1 MKSLKT
7 KSLLLALT
15 LLGAA
20 GTELRA
26 QSTDSVAQL
35 QVSRVDSVITLTEDE
50 LVAGLRAIAE
60 AWQARQ
66 QQVVPQ
72 QTELARV
79 LKLQLLLNSLGLSAA
94 QRPVQPVVAGAAPAQ
109 RVYYPDVYGYARR
122 YQQPQQQYQDL
133 TSGARIDR
141 LERLLELSLL
151 QRQAEQK
158 VTTLPAAQAR
168 AARQTNDSLL
178 YVLRQEL
185 GALRQELGALRQ
197 EREALRQQ
205 PSQVQ
210 QQPQQQPTTMQIVMP
225 AVPLQ
230 PAQPVQQPVMPL
242 QPLQPA
248 QPTSELS
255 DALLVT
261 YFKRQVFFA
270 VGRSEL
276 LPEARLTLNEVYRF
290 LSEDSQ
296 LRLFLTGFASPE
308 GNAKRNASLAEQRS
322 RAVFDYLV
330 SCGVSRDRLVAVAG
344 GVDRNTDLYG
354 VARRVDIELKK

>member
-1 MKSLKT
+1 MKSFKT

-94 QRPVQPVVAGAAPAQ
+94 QRPVQPVVAGAAPTQ
-109 RVYYPDVYGYARR
+109 RVYYPDRYGYARS

-158 VTTLPAAQAR
+158 VTTLPAAQSR

-178 YVLRQEL
+178 YV
-185 GALRQELGALRQ
+185 LRQELGALRQ

-210 QQPQQQPTTMQIVMP
+210 QQPQQQPTTTQIVMP

-230 PAQPVQQPVMPL
+230 PAQP
-242 QPLQPA
+242 
-248 QPTSELS
+248 TGELS

-290 LSEDSQ
+290 LSQDSQ

>member
-94 QRPVQPVVAGAAPAQ
+94 QRPMQPVVAGAAPAQ

-185 GALRQELGALRQ
+185 GALRQE
-197 EREALRQQ
+197 REALRQQ

-210 QQPQQQPTTMQIVMP
+210 QPQQQPTTTQIVMP

-290 LSEDSQ
+290 LSQDSQ

-308 GNAKRNASLAEQRS
+308 GSAKRNASLAEQRS

-330 SCGVSRDRLVAVAG
+330 SCGVSRERLVAVAG

>member
-15 LLGAA
+15 LLGAV

-185 GALRQELGALRQ
+185 GALRQE
-197 EREALRQQ
+197 REALRQQ

-210 QQPQQQPTTMQIVMP
+210 QQPQQQPTTTQIVMP

-248 QPTSELS
+248 QPTGELS

-308 GNAKRNASLAEQRS
+308 GSAKRNASLAEQRS

>member
-94 QRPVQPVVAGAAPAQ
+94 QRPVQPIVAGTAPAQ
-109 RVYYPDVYGYARR
+109 RVYYPDRYGYARS

-133 TSGARIDR
+133 ASGARLER

-178 YVLRQEL
+178 YLL
-185 GALRQELGALRQ
+185 HQELGALRQ

-210 QQPQQQPTTMQIVMP
+210 QQPQQQPTTTQIVMP

-290 LSEDSQ
+290 LSQDSQ

>member
-109 RVYYPDVYGYARR
+109 QRVYYPDRYGYARS
-122 YQQPQQQYQDL
+122 YQPQQQQYQDL

-158 VTTLPAAQAR
+158 VTTLPAAQGR

-178 YVLRQEL
+178 YL
-185 GALRQELGALRQ
+185 LRQELGALRQ

-210 QQPQQQPTTMQIVMP
+210 QQPQQQPTTTQIVMP

-290 LSEDSQ
+290 LSQDSQ

-308 GNAKRNASLAEQRS
+308 GSAKRNASLAEQRS

>member
-185 GALRQELGALRQ
+185 GALRQE
-197 EREALRQQ
+197 REALRQQ

-210 QQPQQQPTTMQIVMP
+210 QQPQQQPTTTQIVMP

-230 PAQPVQQPVMPL
+230 PAQPAQQPVMPL

-248 QPTSELS
+248 QPTGELS

-308 GNAKRNASLAEQRS
+308 GSAKRNASLAEQRS

>member
-94 QRPVQPVVAGAAPAQ
+94 QRPVQPVVAGTAPAQ
-109 RVYYPDVYGYARR
+109 RVYYPDRYGYARS

-185 GALRQELGALRQ
+185 GALRQE
-197 EREALRQQ
+197 REALRQQ

-210 QQPQQQPTTMQIVMP
+210 QQPQQQPTTTQIVMP

>member
-109 RVYYPDVYGYARR
+109 RVYYPDRYGYARS

-185 GALRQELGALRQ
+185 GALRQE
-197 EREALRQQ
+197 REALRQQ

-210 QQPQQQPTTMQIVMP
+210 QQPQQQPTTTQIVMP

-344 GVDRNTDLYG
+344 GVYRNTDLYG

>member
-66 QQVVPQ
+66 QQAVPQ

-185 GALRQELGALRQ
+185 GALRQE
-197 EREALRQQ
+197 REALRQQ

-210 QQPQQQPTTMQIVMP
+210 QQPQQQPTTTQIVMP

-248 QPTSELS
+248 QPTGELS

-308 GNAKRNASLAEQRS
+308 GSAKRNASLAEQRS

>member
-109 RVYYPDVYGYARR
+109 RVYYPDRYGYARS

-158 VTTLPAAQAR
+158 VTTLPAAQSR

-178 YVLRQEL
+178 YL
-185 GALRQELGALRQ
+185 LRQELGALRQ

-210 QQPQQQPTTMQIVMP
+210 QQPQQQPTTTQIVMP

>member
-109 RVYYPDVYGYARR
+109 RVYYPDIYGYARR

-158 VTTLPAAQAR
+158 VTTLPAAQSR

-178 YVLRQEL
+178 YL
-185 GALRQELGALRQ
+185 LRQELGALRQ

-210 QQPQQQPTTMQIVMP
+210 QQPQQQPTTTQIVMP

-230 PAQPVQQPVMPL
+230 PAQPVQQPVM
-242 QPLQPA
+242 PLQPA

-308 GNAKRNASLAEQRS
+308 GSAKRNASLAEQRS

>member
-66 QQVVPQ
+66 QQAVPQ

-109 RVYYPDVYGYARR
+109 RVYYPDRYGYARS

-185 GALRQELGALRQ
+185 GALRQE
-197 EREALRQQ
+197 REALRQQ

-210 QQPQQQPTTMQIVMP
+210 QQPQQQPTTTQIVMP

-248 QPTSELS
+248 QPTGELS

-290 LSEDSQ
+290 LSQDSQ

-308 GNAKRNASLAEQRS
+308 GSAKRNASLAEQRS

>member
-94 QRPVQPVVAGAAPAQ
+94 QRPVQPVVAGTAPAQ
-109 RVYYPDVYGYARR
+109 RVYYPDRYGYARS

-133 TSGARIDR
+133 ASGARLER

-178 YVLRQEL
+178 YLL
-185 GALRQELGALRQ
+185 HQELGALRQ

-210 QQPQQQPTTMQIVMP
+210 QQPQQQPTTTQIVMP

-308 GNAKRNASLAEQRS
+308 GSAKRNASLAEQRS

>member
-94 QRPVQPVVAGAAPAQ
+94 QRPVQPVVAGTAPAQ
-109 RVYYPDVYGYARR
+109 RVYYPDRYGYARS

-133 TSGARIDR
+133 ASGARLER

-178 YVLRQEL
+178 YLL
-185 GALRQELGALRQ
+185 HQELGALRQ

-210 QQPQQQPTTMQIVMP
+210 QQPQQQPTTTQIVMP

-290 LSEDSQ
+290 LSQDSQ

-308 GNAKRNASLAEQRS
+308 GSAKRNASLAEQRS

>member
-72 QTELARV
+72 QTDLARV

-94 QRPVQPVVAGAAPAQ
+94 QRPVQPVVAGTAPAQ
-109 RVYYPDVYGYARR
+109 RVYYPDRYGYARS

-133 TSGARIDR
+133 ASGARIDR

-151 QRQAEQK
+151 QRQTEQK

-178 YVLRQEL
+178 YLL
-185 GALRQELGALRQ
+185 HQELGALRQ

-210 QQPQQQPTTMQIVMP
+210 QQPQQQPTTTQIVMP

-248 QPTSELS
+248 QSTGELS

-290 LSEDSQ
+290 LSQDSQ

-308 GNAKRNASLAEQRS
+308 GNARRNASLAEQRS

>member
-1 MKSLKT
+1 MKSFKT

-94 QRPVQPVVAGAAPAQ
+94 QRPVQPVVAGTAPAQ

-185 GALRQELGALRQ
+185 GALRQE
-197 EREALRQQ
+197 REALRQQ

-210 QQPQQQPTTMQIVMP
+210 QQPQQQPTTTQIVMP

>member
-109 RVYYPDVYGYARR
+109 RVYYPDRYGYARS

-158 VTTLPAAQAR
+158 VTTLPAAQSR

-178 YVLRQEL
+178 YV
-185 GALRQELGALRQ
+185 LRQELGALRQ

-210 QQPQQQPTTMQIVMP
+210 QQPQQQPTTTQIVMP

-242 QPLQPA
+242 QPLLPA
-248 QPTSELS
+248 QPTGELS

-290 LSEDSQ
+290 LSQDSQ

>member
-94 QRPVQPVVAGAAPAQ
+94 QRPVQPIVAGTAPAQ
-109 RVYYPDVYGYARR
+109 RVYYPDRYGYARS

-133 TSGARIDR
+133 ASGARLER

-178 YVLRQEL
+178 YLL
-185 GALRQELGALRQ
+185 HQELGALRQ

-210 QQPQQQPTTMQIVMP
+210 QQPQQQPTTTQIVMP

-290 LSEDSQ
+290 LSQDSQ

-330 SCGVSRDRLVAVAG
+330 SCGVPRDRLVAVAG

>member
-35 QVSRVDSVITLTEDE
+35 QVSRVASVITLTEDE

-109 RVYYPDVYGYARR
+109 RVYYPDRYGYARS

-133 TSGARIDR
+133 ASGARIDR

-185 GALRQELGALRQ
+185 GALRQE
-197 EREALRQQ
+197 REALRQQ

-210 QQPQQQPTTMQIVMP
+210 QQPQQQPTTTQIVMP

-290 LSEDSQ
+290 LSQDSQ

-308 GNAKRNASLAEQRS
+308 GSAKRNASLAEQRS

>member
-158 VTTLPAAQAR
+158 VTTLPAAQSR

-178 YVLRQEL
+178 YL
-185 GALRQELGALRQ
+185 LRQELGALRQ

-210 QQPQQQPTTMQIVMP
+210 QQPQQQPTTTQIVMP

-308 GNAKRNASLAEQRS
+308 GSAKRNASLAEQRS

>member
-1 MKSLKT
+1 M
-7 KSLLLALT
+7 
-15 LLGAA
+15 
-20 GTELRA
+20 
-26 QSTDSVAQL
+26 
-35 QVSRVDSVITLTEDE
+35 
-50 LVAGLRAIAE
+50 
-60 AWQARQ
+60 
-66 QQVVPQ
+66 
-72 QTELARV
+72 
-79 LKLQLLLNSLGLSAA
+79 
-94 QRPVQPVVAGAAPAQ
+94 
-109 RVYYPDVYGYARR
+109 YYPDRYGYARS

-185 GALRQELGALRQ
+185 GALRQE
-197 EREALRQQ
+197 REALRQQ

-210 QQPQQQPTTMQIVMP
+210 QQPQQQPTTTQIVMP

-290 LSEDSQ
+290 LSQDSQ

>member
-66 QQVVPQ
+66 QQAVPQ

-185 GALRQELGALRQ
+185 GALRQE
-197 EREALRQQ
+197 REALRQQ

-248 QPTSELS
+248 QPTGELS

-308 GNAKRNASLAEQRS
+308 GSAKRNASLAEQRS

>member
-79 LKLQLLLNSLGLSAA
+79 LKLQLLLNNLGLSAA
-94 QRPVQPVVAGAAPAQ
+94 QRPVQPIVAGTAPAQ
-109 RVYYPDVYGYARR
+109 RVYYPDRYGYARS

-133 TSGARIDR
+133 ASGARLER

-178 YVLRQEL
+178 YLL
-185 GALRQELGALRQ
+185 HQELGALRQ

-205 PSQVQ
+205 PSQMQ
-210 QQPQQQPTTMQIVMP
+210 QQPQQQPTTTQIVMP

>member
-94 QRPVQPVVAGAAPAQ
+94 QRPVQPVVAGTAPAQ
-109 RVYYPDVYGYARR
+109 RVYYPDRYGYARS

-133 TSGARIDR
+133 ASGARLER
-141 LERLLELSLL
+141 LERLLELSLR

-178 YVLRQEL
+178 YLL
-185 GALRQELGALRQ
+185 HQELGALRQ

-205 PSQVQ
+205 PSQIQ
-210 QQPQQQPTTMQIVMP
+210 QQPQQQPTTTQIVMP

-290 LSEDSQ
+290 LSQDSQ

-308 GNAKRNASLAEQRS
+308 GNAKRNVSLAEQRS

>member
-15 LLGAA
+15 LLGTV

-72 QTELARV
+72 QTDLARV

-94 QRPVQPVVAGAAPAQ
+94 QRPVQPVVAGTAPAQ
-109 RVYYPDVYGYARR
+109 RVYYPDRYGYARS

-133 TSGARIDR
+133 ASGARIDR

-151 QRQAEQK
+151 QRQTEQK

-178 YVLRQEL
+178 YLL
-185 GALRQELGALRQ
+185 HQELGALRQ

-210 QQPQQQPTTMQIVMP
+210 QQPQQQPTTTQIVMP

-248 QPTSELS
+248 QSTGELS

-290 LSEDSQ
+290 LSQDSQ

>member
-94 QRPVQPVVAGAAPAQ
+94 QRPVQPVVAGAAPTQ

-158 VTTLPAAQAR
+158 VTTLPAAQGR

-178 YVLRQEL
+178 YL
-185 GALRQELGALRQ
+185 LRQELGALRQ

-210 QQPQQQPTTMQIVMP
+210 QQPQQQPTTTQIVMP

-290 LSEDSQ
+290 LSQDSQ

>member
-109 RVYYPDVYGYARR
+109 RVYYPDAYGYARR

-133 TSGARIDR
+133 ASGARLER

-185 GALRQELGALRQ
+185 GALRQE
-197 EREALRQQ
+197 REALRQQ

-210 QQPQQQPTTMQIVMP
+210 QQPQQQPATTQIVMP

-308 GNAKRNASLAEQRS
+308 GSAKRNASLAEQRS
-322 RAVFDYLV
+322 RAVVDYLV

>member
-94 QRPVQPVVAGAAPAQ
+94 QRPVQPVVAGTAPAQ
-109 RVYYPDVYGYARR
+109 RVYYPDRYGYARS

-133 TSGARIDR
+133 ASGARIDR

-158 VTTLPAAQAR
+158 VTTLPAAQSR

-178 YVLRQEL
+178 YL
-185 GALRQELGALRQ
+185 LRQELGALRQ

-210 QQPQQQPTTMQIVMP
+210 QPQQQPTTTQIVMP

-248 QPTSELS
+248 QPTGELS

-290 LSEDSQ
+290 LSQDSQ

>member
-20 GTELRA
+20 ATELRA

-185 GALRQELGALRQ
+185 GALRQE
-197 EREALRQQ
+197 REALRQQ

-210 QQPQQQPTTMQIVMP
+210 QQPQQQPTTTQIVMP

>member
-109 RVYYPDVYGYARR
+109 RVYYPDRYGYARS

-185 GALRQELGALRQ
+185 GALRQE
-197 EREALRQQ
+197 REALRQQ

-210 QQPQQQPTTMQIVMP
+210 QQPQQQPTTTQIVMP

-248 QPTSELS
+248 QPTGELS

-290 LSEDSQ
+290 LSQDSQ

>member
-35 QVSRVDSVITLTEDE
+35 QVSHVDSVITLTEDE

-79 LKLQLLLNSLGLSAA
+79 LKLQLLLNSLGLSAV
-94 QRPVQPVVAGAAPAQ
+94 QRPVQPVVAGTAPAQ
-109 RVYYPDVYGYARR
+109 RVYYPDRYGYARS

-133 TSGARIDR
+133 ASGARLER

-178 YVLRQEL
+178 YLLHQEL
-185 GALRQELGALRQ
+185 GALRQEC
-197 EREALRQQ
+197 EALRQQ

-210 QQPQQQPTTMQIVMP
+210 QQPTTTQIVMP

-276 LPEARLTLNEVYRF
+276 LPEARLTLNEVYRV
-290 LSEDSQ
+290 LSQDSQ

>member
-185 GALRQELGALRQ
+185 GALRQE
-197 EREALRQQ
+197 REALRQQ

-210 QQPQQQPTTMQIVMP
+210 QQPQQQPTTTQIVMP

-308 GNAKRNASLAEQRS
+308 GSAKRNASLAEQRS

>member
-109 RVYYPDVYGYARR
+109 RVYYPDRYGYARS

-185 GALRQELGALRQ
+185 GALRQE
-197 EREALRQQ
+197 REALRQQ

-210 QQPQQQPTTMQIVMP
+210 QQPQQQPTTTQIVMP

-290 LSEDSQ
+290 LSQDSQ

>member
-178 YVLRQEL
+178 YL
-185 GALRQELGALRQ
+185 LRQELGALRQ

-210 QQPQQQPTTMQIVMP
+210 QQPQQQPTTTQIVMP

-330 SCGVSRDRLVAVAG
+330 SCGVSRDRLEAVAG

>member
-109 RVYYPDVYGYARR
+109 RVYYPDRYGYARR

-185 GALRQELGALRQ
+185 GALRQE
-197 EREALRQQ
+197 REALRQQ

-210 QQPQQQPTTMQIVMP
+210 QQPQQQPTTTQIVMP

-308 GNAKRNASLAEQRS
+308 GSAKRNASLAEQRS

>member
-20 GTELRA
+20 GTELCA

-94 QRPVQPVVAGAAPAQ
+94 QRPVQPVVAGTAPAQ
-109 RVYYPDVYGYARR
+109 RVYYPDRYGYARS

-133 TSGARIDR
+133 ASGARLER

-178 YVLRQEL
+178 YLL
-185 GALRQELGALRQ
+185 HQELGALRQ

-210 QQPQQQPTTMQIVMP
+210 QQPQQQPTTTQIVMP

-290 LSEDSQ
+290 LSQDSQ